1 MGDQPRSAT
10 LDFYNIFGIK
20 SLVTKWNPDKKTQK
34 QAKLR
39 QTDQSL
45 KASNE
50 KNVEDQNEPT
60 VPPSSMFDDG
70 FFIRPPILLKSLT
83 KKNQTSSNT
92 NDLSTR
98 RTTSHRSPTYSSSSN
113 FGSRRSTS
121 PPDSLRSKSTG
132 RGIKSHTSPP
142 SPTDSSSHGRRRSK
156 TPSSRSKSTGRR
168 SKSQTLPVSPTYL
181 SSSSSHGSK
190 TSTSPSSSV
199 RGSHRS
205 NDGMGKR
212 SASETEIP
220 AVVTPTPKTSTPIL
234 YSQSTT
240 WRTPQA
246 IEMKLDCTLEELC
259 HGCVK
264 KIAISR
270 DVISNGMMKKEEEVL
285 TINVKPG
292 WKKGTRIRFEGKGS
306 EKPGYVA
313 ADIVFLIDEIQHP
326 LFTREGDD
334 LEYGIEIP
342 LMEALIGCSISVP
355 LLGEETMWLTFSDII
370 YPGFQKVLPGQGM
383 PTKVQGN
390 RGALRLKFFI
400 QFPTQLTDQQRGEA
414 STILQDCCF

>member
-1 MGDQPRSAT
+1 
-10 LDFYNIFGIK
+10 
-20 SLVTKWNPDKKTQK
+20 
-34 QAKLR
+34 
-39 QTDQSL
+39 
-45 KASNE
+45 
-50 KNVEDQNEPT
+50 
-60 VPPSSMFDDG
+60 
-70 FFIRPPILLKSLT
+70 
-83 KKNQTSSNT
+83 
-92 NDLSTR
+92 
-98 RTTSHRSPTYSSSSN
+98 
-113 FGSRRSTS
+113 FGSRRSSS
-121 PPDSLRSKSTG
+121 PVDSLRSKSTG
-132 RGIKSHTSPP
+132 RGIKSHTAPP
-142 SPTDSSSHGRRRSK
+142 SPTDSSSNGSRRSTAPK
-156 TPSSRSKSTGRR
+156 SRSKSTGRR

-181 SSSSSHGSK
+181 SSNGSK
-190 TSTSPSSSV
+190 RSTSPSSV
-199 RGSHRS
+199 RGSRRS
-205 NDGMGKR
+205 NDGVGKR

-220 AVVTPTPKTSTPIL
+220 TIVNPTLKTPTPIL

-270 DVISNGMMKKEEEVL
+270 DVISNGLMKKEEEVL

-292 WKKGTRIRFEGKGS
+292 WRKGTRIRFEAKGS

-383 PTKVQGN
+383 PINTQGN
-390 RGALRLKFFI
+390 RGALRLNFFI
-400 QFPTQLTDQQRGEA
+400 QFPTHLTPQQRSQA
-414 STILQDCCF
+414 SSVLQDCSF